1 MIKQALLPLFNWLG
15 NSSIGHAIADSKY
28 AFAIIEVFHLFGII
42 LLLGSASLMAL
53 RLVGLTMREQKIS
66 DLSRQLGWFGGR
78 LELLDADAPDAALED
93 AAFQFVDEWIWYD
106 EEEAALER
114 VRYANYGYPVRG
126 ANVKSEKLALLRAQG
141 GAYSTLDEQARAA
154 RAAVVAQWLS
164 K

>member
-66 DLSRQLGWFGGR
+66 DLSRQLGWYTLVG
-78 LELLDADAPDAALED
+78 LLTMIVTGLMMVSSIPNKYYQSNLFWWKMGFFWAGVVFHFTIYRKVTRSDR
-93 AAFQFVDEWIWYD
+93 I
-106 EEEAALER
+106 
-114 VRYANYGYPVRG
+114 G
-126 ANVKSEKLALLRAQG
+126 LALGAFTAIVVIVLWYGTGAFGRAIG
-141 GAYSTLDEQARAA
+141 FF
-154 RAAVVAQWLS
+154 
-164 K
+164 